1 MKRIIILLLLIII
14 FPLNIQAEKQ
24 INAHLFYQDGC
35 PHCSAEKEFFAEY
48 LKENKDIKLYTY
60 NVKDKVNIE
69 YYHQAQ
75 SLSKKKTTG
84 VPFLI
89 IGNQGVS
96 GFGSKDSTGKTIT
109 SIIDYYR
116 VNNYRDLLGE
126 EIGLVEKNE
135 SIILEENINENIAV
149 PILGNIDPKT
159 VSLPILAIVVGFVD
173 GFNPC
178 AMWVLIFLITMLFG
192 MKNRKKMWILGL
204 TFLFISSLTYFLFMI
219 AWLNIASLLS
229 KIIYIRVF
237 ISVVALIFGII
248 NITKFL
254 KKGQA
259 DPGCD
264 VVDDNKRTNIM
275 DRIKKIIASKSFIL
289 SLIGIALLAVSVN
302 VIELLCSLGL
312 PVIFT
317 QVLAINNLNITEQ
330 ILYILLYILFFLIDD
345 LIIFFLAMKS
355 LKIKA
360 ISNRYTKYSHLIGG
374 IIMLIIGLLMLIK
387 PEWLMFNF

>member
-254 KKGQA
+254 KKDQA